1 MKAIIL
7 AAGKG
12 TRMYSNTSKVL
23 HRIGGKTLLQWVLDS
38 IDTIEVKDTY
48 IVVGHQAEAVI
59 SSLSNEYH
67 TVLQKEQKGTGDAV
81 KKVLEQMG
89 AIVNMKDDNV
99 IVLCG
104 DTPLVTKEA
113 VKEIIETHN
122 ALNNDMTVVGA
133 IAPDPTGYG
142 RIITDNSG
150 KVHGIVE
157 QKDANEQQVAIKLI
171 NTGIYVFSLKK
182 LAQIA
187 PQFEIHENTG
197 EYYLTDTVELFNN
210 HNYKVGY
217 TTIDYTMS
225 AGINNREQLNYADQ
239 IIQEKI
245 KTDLMKKG
253 VTMRNPTSIYI
264 DATVDIDND
273 VELLPG
279 VMITGRSKIGRG
291 SKIGPNTQ
299 IKDTQIGEYNRI
311 ISSTIKKS
319 KIGDHNNIGPNAH
332 IRDNADIRSHCRIG
346 NFVEIKNSVLNDGAK
361 AAHLSYIGDATVGA
375 RSNIGAGTI
384 TCNYDGVNKS
394 KTIIGEDC
402 FIGSNSIIVAP
413 VTIADRSVTAAGSVI
428 TEDIKTGQL
437 AIARAP
443 QINKDGYYE
452 KKFGGKI
459 K

>member
-12 TRMYSNTSKVL
+12 TRMYSNTAKVL

-38 IDTIEVKDTY
+38 IPDIAVKDTY
-48 IVVGHQAEAVI
+48 IVIGHQSEAVTT
-59 SSLSNEYH
+59 SLSQPYN
-67 TVLQKEQKGTGDAV
+67 TVLQKEQAGTGDAV
-81 KKVLEQMG
+81 RRVIDAMG
-89 AIVNMKDDNV
+89 SAVSDDNV

-104 DTPLVTKEA
+104 DTPLVTPEA
-113 VKEIIETHN
+113 VSQIIAIHN
-122 ALNNDMTVVGA
+122 KSGNDMTVVGA

-150 KVHGIVE
+150 KVLGIVE
-157 QKDANEQQVAIKLI
+157 QKDADDHQKAIDLI
-171 NTGIYVFSLKK
+171 NTGIYIFNLKK
-182 LAQIA
+182 LAGVVPLFQ
-187 PQFEIHENTG
+187 IHENTG

-210 HNYKVGY
+210 HSYRVGY

-245 KTDLMKKG
+245 KSTLMKKG
-253 VTMRNPTSIYI
+253 VTMRNPASIYI

-273 VELLPG
+273 VELLSG
-279 VMITGRSKIGRG
+279 VMITGRSSIKRG

-299 IKDTQIGEYNRI
+299 LKDVQIGEFNRI

-332 IRDNADIRSHCRIG
+332 IRDNADIRNHCRIG
-346 NFVEIKNSVLNDGAK
+346 NFVEIKNSVLNDDAK
-361 AAHLSYIGDATVGA
+361 VAHLSYIGDATVGA

-394 KTIIGEDC
+394 RTIIGEDC

-413 VTIADRSVTAAGSVI
+413 ITIADRSVTAAGSVI
-428 TEDIKTGQL
+428 TEDVATGQL
-437 AIARAP
+437 AVARAP
-443 QINKDGYYE
+443 QVNKDGYYE
-452 KKFGGKI
+452 KKFSGK
-459 K
+459 KK